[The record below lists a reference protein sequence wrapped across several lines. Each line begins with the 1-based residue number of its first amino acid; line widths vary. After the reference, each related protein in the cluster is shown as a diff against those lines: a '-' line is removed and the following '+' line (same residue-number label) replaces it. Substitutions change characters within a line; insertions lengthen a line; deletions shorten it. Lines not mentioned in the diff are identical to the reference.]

1 MWDLPESASP
11 ALAGGFFTT
20 EPSGKPNPGLSR
32 AVLQI
37 KMDIGCVRWNF
48 APALIYTQRPEVDC
62 LSNYGC
68 SKIWVQPQRQ
78 RGCMRNTSG
87 QGDVLR
93 ARRPRDDQWGAQVK
107 CANTDKGRK
116 IELNDGEGKW
126 REWILILANHLTS
139 FLYQAMEWDW
149 HYPKSK
155 IGRNTDL
162 KVSRKASMWPTQK
175 FASWENYYP
184 ISKFFFYF

>member
-1 MWDLPESASP
+1 MLKKKKLVFFFDCSRSSLLHGLFSSCRELGLLQFRYMGFSLWWFPLMGKGGAVGHVGFSTFGFWVLKHRLNSCGTQPQRLCSMWDLPESMSA

-62 LSNYGC
+62 LSNQGC
-68 SKIWVQPQRQ
+68 SKIWVQPHRQ

-93 ARRPRDDQWGAQVK
+93 ARRPRDDQ
-107 CANTDKGRK
+107 
-116 IELNDGEGKW
+116 
-126 REWILILANHLTS
+126 
-139 FLYQAMEWDW
+139 
-149 HYPKSK
+149 
-155 IGRNTDL
+155 
-162 KVSRKASMWPTQK
+162 
-175 FASWENYYP
+175 
-184 ISKFFFYF
+184 